1 MATQQINIP
10 DVGDFDTVEVI
21 EILVSVGDVIAV
33 DDSLLT
39 LESDKA
45 TMEIPSPFAGKI
57 TKISVAVGDS
67 VKEGDYVFDIEAS
80 SDVVAEAEKDEK
92 SATTPAEPASK
103 TAPASATP
111 SVQTDVP
118 AHVAPI
124 AAASIAATEPA
135 VTAMTSSS
143 SPVALAAAC
152 KPVNA
157 QTMGATSHASP
168 SVRAFARKLGVGI
181 DKVTGTGPKGR
192 IQQSDIEAAIKA
204 VMSGAVSQQSS
215 GQATGGAGIPPIA
228 TIDFSKFGETTT
240 EELGRIKKISGKFL
254 HASWLNVPHVTQFD
268 ECDITEL
275 DQFRKDQKAAAEK
288 QGIKLT
294 PLVFV
299 MKAVVKALQDFPS
312 VNASLSPD
320 GQSIIK
326 KHYYNIG
333 IAVDTP
339 NGLMVPVVKD
349 VDKKG
354 VYELSRDLMEISAKA
369 RDGKLSAA
377 DMSGGSFTI
386 SSLGGIGGTQF
397 TPIVNAPEV
406 AIMGLSKAKMQPVWN
421 GSEFIPRLIMPFS
434 VSYDHRALDGAEGV
448 RFTTAVGHYLA
459 DLRQL
464 IL

>member
-1 MATQQINIP
+1 MATEQINIP
-10 DVGDFDTVEVI
+10 DIGDFDTVEVI
-21 EILVSVGDVIAV
+21 EVLVSVGDMVAI

-45 TMEIPSPFAGKI
+45 TMEIPSPFAGKV
-57 TKISVAVGDS
+57 TKISVTVGDD

-80 SDVVAEAEKDEK
+80 AEAAAPVVEAPAQAAAPVAAASEPAPVAEVAKP
-92 SATTPAEPASK
+92 ATVSNSSPAA
-103 TAPASATP
+103 
-111 SVQTDVP
+111 
-118 AHVAPI
+118 I
-124 AAASIAATEPA
+124 AAAS
-135 VTAMTSSS
+135 
-143 SPVALAAAC
+143 
-152 KPVNA
+152 KPINS
-157 QTMGATSHASP
+157 QTMGAASHASP
-168 SVRAFARKLGVGI
+168 SVRAFARKLGVEI
-181 DKVTGTGPKGR
+181 DKVSGSGPKGR
-192 IQQSDIEAAIKA
+192 IQQTDIEAAIKA
-204 VMSGAVSQQSS
+204 VMSGQSS
-215 GQATGGAGIPPIA
+215 APGQASGGTGIPPVPV
-228 TIDFSKFGETTT
+228 IDFSKFGDTTT

-268 ECDITEL
+268 ESDITEM

-299 MKAVVKALQDFPS
+299 MKAVVKALQDFPN

-354 VYELSRDLMEISAKA
+354 IYELSRDLMEISAKA
-369 RDGKLSAA
+369 RDGKLGPA
-377 DMSGGSFTI
+377 DMSGGTFTI

-421 GSEFIPRLIMPFS
+421 GSEFIPRLVMPFS

-448 RFTTAVGHYLA
+448 RFTTTVGNYLS

>member
-1 MATQQINIP
+1 MAIQQITIP
-10 DVGDFDTVEVI
+10 DIGDFDAVEII
-21 EILVSVGDVIAV
+21 EVLVSVGDTVAV

-45 TMEIPSPFAGKI
+45 TMEIPSPFAGTI
-57 TKISVAVGDS
+57 TNITVEVGGSVS
-67 VKEGDYVFDIEAS
+67 EGDHVFDIEVSGDAAAPAEEKS
-80 SDVVAEAEKDEK
+80 KPEPVAEAPK
-92 SATTPAEPASK
+92 PAPAPQAAQN
-103 TAPASATP
+103 TAPKETHATVET
-111 SVQTDVP
+111 S
-118 AHVAPI
+118 PI
-124 AAASIAATEPA
+124 VAAAAN
-135 VTAMTSSS
+135 
-143 SPVALAAAC
+143 

-157 QTMGATSHASP
+157 QTMGSKSHASP
-168 SVRAFARKLGVGI
+168 SVRAFARKLGVDLEHVSGS
-181 DKVTGTGPKGR
+181 GPKGR
-192 IQQSDIEAAIKA
+192 IIQTDVEAAIKA
-204 VMSGAVSQQSS
+204 VMSGQTAAP
-215 GQATGGAGIPPIA
+215 GQAAMSGTGIPPIPDV
-228 TIDFSKFGETTT
+228 DFSKFGETTT

-268 ECDITEL
+268 ESDITEM

-288 QGIKLT
+288 QGVKLT

-312 VNASLSPD
+312 FNASLTSD

-326 KHYYNIG
+326 KSYYNIG

-354 VYELSRDLMEISAKA
+354 IYELSRDLMEISAKA
-369 RDGKLSAA
+369 RDGKLGPA
-377 DMSGGSFTI
+377 DMAGGTFTI

-434 VSYDHRALDGAEGV
+434 VSYDHRAIDGAEGV
-448 RFTTAVGHYLA
+448 RFTTTVGNYLT

>member
-1 MATQQINIP
+1 MKSPRAPYKGNFDMAIQQITIP
-10 DVGDFDTVEVI
+10 DIGDFDAVEII
-21 EILVSVGDVIAV
+21 EVLVSVGDTVAV

-45 TMEIPSPFAGKI
+45 TMEIPSPFAGTI
-57 TKISVAVGDS
+57 TKIGVEVGGSVS
-67 VKEGDYVFDIEAS
+67 EGDYVLDIEVSGDSAA
-80 SDVVAEAEKDEK
+80 DAPKEEKKAQPAAEAPK
-92 SATTPAEPASK
+92 A
-103 TAPASATP
+103 APAAAP
-111 SVQTDVP
+111 APQASVETS
-118 AHVAPI
+118 PI
-124 AAASIAATEPA
+124 VAAAAN
-135 VTAMTSSS
+135 
-143 SPVALAAAC
+143 

-157 QTMGATSHASP
+157 QEMGAKSHASP
-168 SVRAFARKLGVGI
+168 SVRAFARKLGVDLDTVSGS
-181 DKVTGTGPKGR
+181 GPKGR
-192 IQQSDIEAAIKA
+192 VQQTDVEAAIKA
-204 VMSGAVSQQSS
+204 VMSGQTSAP
-215 GQATGGAGIPPIA
+215 GATGGMGIPPIPEV
-228 TIDFSKFGETTT
+228 DFSKFGETTT

-268 ECDITEL
+268 ESDITEM

-288 QGIKLT
+288 QGVKLT

-312 VNASLSPD
+312 FNASLSSD

-326 KHYYNIG
+326 KGYYNIG

-354 VYELSRDLMEISAKA
+354 IYELSRDLMEISAKA
-369 RDGKLSAA
+369 RDGKLGPA
-377 DMSGGSFTI
+377 DMAGGTFTI

-434 VSYDHRALDGAEGV
+434 VSYDHRAIDGAEGV
-448 RFTTAVGHYLA
+448 RFTTTVGNYLT

>member
-1 MATQQINIP
+1 MASQQITIP
-10 DVGDFDTVEVI
+10 DIGDFDAVEII
-21 EILVSVGDVIAV
+21 EVLVSEGDTVDV

-45 TMEIPSPFAGKI
+45 TMEIPSPVSGTV
-57 TKISVAVGDS
+57 TKIAVEVGGGVS
-67 VKEGDYVFDIEAS
+67 EGDYVLDIEVSGEAAAPEAPAAEKAPETPAP
-80 SDVVAEAEKDEK
+80 VAE
-92 SATTPAEPASK
+92 TPAAPAPK
-103 TAPASATP
+103 VETPAPAAQTAPA
-111 SVQTDVP
+111 
-118 AHVAPI
+118 
-124 AAASIAATEPA
+124 
-135 VTAMTSSS
+135 TS
-143 SPVALAAAC
+143 
-152 KPVNA
+152 KPVNSQA
-157 QTMGATSHASP
+157 MGAKSHASP
-168 SVRAFARKLGVGI
+168 SVRAFARKLGVDLGA
-181 DKVTGTGPKGR
+181 VSGTGPKGR
-192 IQQSDIEAAIKA
+192 VQQTDVEAAIKA
-204 VMSGAVSQQSS
+204 VMSGQSAAPGAS
-215 GQATGGAGIPPIA
+215 TGGAGIPPIPEV
-228 TIDFSKFGETTT
+228 DFSKFGETET

-268 ECDITEL
+268 ESDITEM

-288 QGIKLT
+288 QGVKLT

-312 VNASLSPD
+312 FNASLSAD

-326 KHYYNIG
+326 KGYYNIG

-354 VYELSRDLMEISAKA
+354 IYELSRDLMEISAKA
-369 RDGKLSAA
+369 RDGKLGPA
-377 DMSGGSFTI
+377 DMAGGTFTI

-434 VSYDHRALDGAEGV
+434 VSYDHRAIDGAEGV
-448 RFTTAVGHYLA
+448 RFTTTVGNYLT

>member
-1 MATQQINIP
+1 MATQKINIP
-10 DVGDFDTVEVI
+10 DIGDFDSVEVI
-21 EILVSVGDVIAV
+21 EVLVSEGDVVAI

-45 TMEIPSPFAGKI
+45 TMEIPSPVAGKI
-57 TKISVAVGDS
+57 TKIAVSVGDD
-67 VKEGDYVFDIEAS
+67 VAEGDYVFDIEVSAS
-80 SDVVAEAEKDEK
+80 ASNDSLKKVTTEVAVDVAPTAPVVE
-92 SATTPAEPASK
+92 ASK
-103 TAPASATP
+103 AVV
-111 SVQTDVP
+111 VQ
-118 AHVAPI
+118 API
-124 AAASIAATEPA
+124 SD
-135 VTAMTSSS
+135 S
-143 SPVALAAAC
+143 

-157 QTMGATSHASP
+157 QTMGAASHASP
-168 SVRAFARKLGVGI
+168 SVRAFARKLGVELTQ
-181 DKVTGTGPKGR
+181 VAGTGPKGR
-192 IQQSDIEAAIKA
+192 VQKTDVEGLIKSVMQSG
-204 VMSGAVSQQSS
+204 GASAGTTS
-215 GQATGGAGIPPIA
+215 GAGIPPIA
-228 TIDFSKFGETTT
+228 EVDFSKFGETTT
-240 EELGRIKKISGKFL
+240 EALGRIKKISGKFL

-268 ECDITEL
+268 ECDITEM
-275 DQFRKDQKAAAEK
+275 DQFRKDQKAVAEK

-326 KHYYNIG
+326 KQYYNIG

-354 VYELSRDLMEISAKA
+354 IYELSRDLMEISGKA
-369 RDGKLSAA
+369 REGKLSAA
-377 DMSGGSFTI
+377 DMSGGTFTI

-421 GSEFIPRLIMPFS
+421 GSEFVPRLVMPFS

-448 RFTTAVGHYLA
+448 RFTTTVGRYLS

>member
-1 MATQQINIP
+1 MAITQVNVP
-10 DVGDFDTVEVI
+10 DIGDFDSVEVI
-21 EILVSVGDVIAV
+21 EVLVAEGDQVEV
-33 DDSLLT
+33 DDSLIT

-45 TMEIPSPFAGKI
+45 TMEIPSPFSGKI
-57 TKISVAVGDS
+57 TKIAILVGDS
-67 VKEGDYVFDIEAS
+67 VSEGDYLLDIEAS
-80 SDVVAEAEKDEK
+80 DEAAEAPKEAPKAETV
-92 SATTPAEPASK
+92 STAMPAPTEAPTSSP
-103 TAPASATP
+103 TQAPAAA
-111 SVQTDVP
+111 QTVSN
-118 AHVAPI
+118 A
-124 AAASIAATEPA
+124 
-135 VTAMTSSS
+135 
-143 SPVALAAAC
+143 
-152 KPVNA
+152 KPVNPQA
-157 QTMGATSHASP
+157 MGAAFHASP
-168 SVRAFARKLGVGI
+168 SVRAFARKLGVDLTHVEG
-181 DKVTGTGPKGR
+181 KGPKGR
-192 IQQSDIEAAIKA
+192 IQQTDVEAAIKA
-204 VMSGAVSQQSS
+204 VMSGQAPAPGQGAMS
-215 GQATGGAGIPPIA
+215 GSGIPPIPG
-228 TIDFSKFGETTT
+228 IDFSQFGDTTT

-268 ECDITEL
+268 ECDITEM

-312 VNASLSPD
+312 FNASLSED

-339 NGLMVPVVKD
+339 NGLVVPVVKD

-354 VYELSRDLMEISAKA
+354 IYDLSRDLMEISAKA
-369 RDGKLSAA
+369 RDGKLGPK
-377 DMSGGSFTI
+377 DMQGGCFTI

-421 GSEFIPRLIMPFS
+421 GSEFEPRLVMPFS
-434 VSYDHRALDGAEGV
+434 VSYDHRAIDGAEGV
-448 RFTTAVGHYLA
+448 RFTTTVANYLS

>member
-1 MATQQINIP
+1 MAIQKITIP
-10 DVGDFDTVEVI
+10 DIGDFDAVEII
-21 EILVSVGDVIAV
+21 EVLVSEGDTVAI

-45 TMEIPSPFAGKI
+45 TMEIPSPVAGTV
-57 TKISVAVGDS
+57 TKIAVEVGGSVS
-67 VKEGDYVFDIEAS
+67 EGDYVFDIEVSGEAAAPAPAEEKPAPAAAPAP
-80 SDVVAEAEKDEK
+80 VAEAPV
-92 SATTPAEPASK
+92 S
-103 TAPASATP
+103 APAA
-111 SVQTDVP
+111 P
-118 AHVAPI
+118 A
-124 AAASIAATEPA
+124 PA
-135 VTAMTSSS
+135 
-143 SPVALAAAC
+143 PVAQPAPTAN

-157 QTMGATSHASP
+157 QPMGAAAHASP
-168 SVRAFARKLGVGI
+168 SVRAFARKLGVDLTAVG
-181 DKVTGTGPKGR
+181 GTGPKGR
-192 IQQSDIEAAIKA
+192 IQQTDVEAAIKA
-204 VMSGAVSQQSS
+204 VMTGQSS
-215 GQATGGAGIPPIA
+215 APGQATGGMGIPPIPEV
-228 TIDFSKFGETTT
+228 DFSKFGETTT

-268 ECDITEL
+268 ESDITEM

-288 QGIKLT
+288 QGVKLT

-312 VNASLSPD
+312 FNASLSAD

-326 KHYYNIG
+326 KAYYNIG

-354 VYELSRDLMEISAKA
+354 IYELSRDLMEISAKA
-369 RDGKLSAA
+369 RDGKLGPA
-377 DMSGGSFTI
+377 DMAGGTFTI

-434 VSYDHRALDGAEGV
+434 VSYDHRAIDGAEGV
-448 RFTTAVGHYLA
+448 RFTTTVGKYLT

>member
-1 MATQQINIP
+1 MAITQVNVP
-10 DVGDFDTVEVI
+10 DIGDFDSVEVI
-21 EILVSVGDVIAV
+21 EVLVAEGDQVEV
-33 DDSLLT
+33 DDSLIT

-45 TMEIPSPFAGKI
+45 TMEIPSPFSGKI
-57 TKISVAVGDS
+57 TKIAISVGDS
-67 VKEGDYVFDIEAS
+67 VSEGDYLLDIEAS
-80 SDVVAEAEKDEK
+80 DEAAEAPKEAPKAETV
-92 SATTPAEPASK
+92 STAMPAPTEAPTSSP
-103 TAPASATP
+103 TQAPAAA
-111 SVQTDVP
+111 QTVSN
-118 AHVAPI
+118 A
-124 AAASIAATEPA
+124 
-135 VTAMTSSS
+135 
-143 SPVALAAAC
+143 
-152 KPVNA
+152 KPVNPQA
-157 QTMGATSHASP
+157 MGAAFHASP
-168 SVRAFARKLGVGI
+168 SVRAFARKLGVDLTHVEG
-181 DKVTGTGPKGR
+181 KGPKGR
-192 IQQSDIEAAIKA
+192 IQQTDVEAAIKA
-204 VMSGAVSQQSS
+204 VMSGQAPAPGQGAMS
-215 GQATGGAGIPPIA
+215 GSGIPPIPG
-228 TIDFSKFGETTT
+228 IDFSQFGDTTT

-268 ECDITEL
+268 ECDITEM

-312 VNASLSPD
+312 FNASLSED

-339 NGLMVPVVKD
+339 NGLVVPVVKD

-354 VYELSRDLMEISAKA
+354 IYDLSRDLMEISAKA
-369 RDGKLSAA
+369 RDGKLGPK
-377 DMSGGSFTI
+377 DMQGGCFTI

-421 GSEFIPRLIMPFS
+421 GSEFEPRLVMPFS
-434 VSYDHRALDGAEGV
+434 VSYDHRAIDGAEGV
-448 RFTTAVGHYLA
+448 RFTTTVANYLS

>member
-1 MATQQINIP
+1 MAITQVNVP
-10 DVGDFDTVEVI
+10 DIGDFDSVEVI
-21 EILVSVGDVIAV
+21 EVLVAEGDQVEV
-33 DDSLLT
+33 DDSLIT

-45 TMEIPSPFAGKI
+45 TMEIPSPFSGKI
-57 TKISVAVGDS
+57 TKIAISVGDS
-67 VKEGDYVFDIEAS
+67 VSEGDYLLDIEAS
-80 SDVVAEAEKDEK
+80 DEAAEAPKEAPKAETV
-92 SATTPAEPASK
+92 STAMPAPTEAPTSSP
-103 TAPASATP
+103 TQAPATA
-111 SVQTDVP
+111 QTVSN
-118 AHVAPI
+118 A
-124 AAASIAATEPA
+124 
-135 VTAMTSSS
+135 
-143 SPVALAAAC
+143 
-152 KPVNA
+152 KPVNPQA
-157 QTMGATSHASP
+157 MGAAFHASP
-168 SVRAFARKLGVGI
+168 SVRAFARKLGVDLTHVEG
-181 DKVTGTGPKGR
+181 KGPKGR
-192 IQQSDIEAAIKA
+192 IQQTDVEAAIKA
-204 VMSGAVSQQSS
+204 VMSGQAPAPGQGAMS
-215 GQATGGAGIPPIA
+215 GSGIPPIPG
-228 TIDFSKFGETTT
+228 IDFSQFGDTTT

-268 ECDITEL
+268 ECDITEM

-312 VNASLSPD
+312 FNASLSED

-339 NGLMVPVVKD
+339 NGLVVPVVKD

-354 VYELSRDLMEISAKA
+354 IYDLSRDLMEISAKA
-369 RDGKLSAA
+369 RDGKLGPK
-377 DMSGGSFTI
+377 DMQGGCFTI

-397 TPIVNAPEV
+397 TPIVNVPEV

-421 GSEFIPRLIMPFS
+421 GSEFEPRLVMPFS
-434 VSYDHRALDGAEGV
+434 VSYDHRAIDGAEGV
-448 RFTTAVGHYLA
+448 RFTTTVANYLS

>member
-1 MATQQINIP
+1 MAIQKITIP
-10 DVGDFDTVEVI
+10 DIGDFDAVEII
-21 EILVSVGDVIAV
+21 EVLVSEGDTVAV

-45 TMEIPSPFAGKI
+45 TMEIPSPFAGTV
-57 TKISVAVGDS
+57 TKIAVEVGGSVS
-67 VKEGDYVFDIEAS
+67 EGDYVLDIEAT
-80 SDVVAEAEKDEK
+80 DAA
-92 SATTPAEPASK
+92 
-103 TAPASATP
+103 TAPAEEKAQETAPAPVAQAETP
-111 SVQTDVP
+111 KP
-118 AHVAPI
+118 AP
-124 AAASIAATEPA
+124 AATQNAAPA
-135 VTAMTSSS
+135 
-143 SPVALAAAC
+143 PQPAATTN

-157 QTMGATSHASP
+157 QPMGAAAHASP
-168 SVRAFARKLGVGI
+168 SVRSFARKLGVDLTAVNGS
-181 DKVTGTGPKGR
+181 GPKGR
-192 IQQSDIEAAIKA
+192 IKQTDVEAAIKA
-204 VMSGAVSQQSS
+204 VMSGQSAAP
-215 GQATGGAGIPPIA
+215 GATGGSGIPPIPEV
-228 TIDFSKFGETTT
+228 DFSKFGETTT

-268 ECDITEL
+268 ESDITEM

-288 QGIKLT
+288 QGVKLT

-312 VNASLSPD
+312 FNASLSAD

-326 KHYYNIG
+326 KGYYNIG

-354 VYELSRDLMEISAKA
+354 IYELSRDLMEISAKA
-369 RDGKLSAA
+369 RDGKLGPA
-377 DMSGGSFTI
+377 DMAGGTFTI

-434 VSYDHRALDGAEGV
+434 VSYDHRAIDGAEGV
-448 RFTTAVGHYLA
+448 RFTTTVGKYLT

>member
-1 MATQQINIP
+1 
-10 DVGDFDTVEVI
+10 
-21 EILVSVGDVIAV
+21 
-33 DDSLLT
+33 
-39 LESDKA
+39 
-45 TMEIPSPFAGKI
+45 SPFAGTI
-57 TKISVAVGDS
+57 TKIGVEVGGSVS
-67 VKEGDYVFDIEAS
+67 EGDYVLDIEVSGDAAT
-80 SDVVAEAEKDEK
+80 DAPKEEKKAPAPVAEA
-92 SATTPAEPASK
+92 PASPK
-103 TAPASATP
+103 AAPAAVPASAP
-111 SVQTDVP
+111 QASVETS
-118 AHVAPI
+118 PI
-124 AAASIAATEPA
+124 VAAAAN
-135 VTAMTSSS
+135 
-143 SPVALAAAC
+143 

-157 QTMGATSHASP
+157 QDMGAKSHASP
-168 SVRAFARKLGVGI
+168 SVRAFARKLGVDLDTVSGS
-181 DKVTGTGPKGR
+181 GPKGR
-192 IQQSDIEAAIKA
+192 VQQTDVEAAIKA
-204 VMSGAVSQQSS
+204 VMSGQTSAP
-215 GQATGGAGIPPIA
+215 GATGGMGIPPIPEV
-228 TIDFSKFGETTT
+228 DFSKFGETTT

-268 ECDITEL
+268 ESDITEM

-288 QGIKLT
+288 QGVKLT

-312 VNASLSPD
+312 FNASLSAD

-326 KHYYNIG
+326 KSYYNIG

-354 VYELSRDLMEISAKA
+354 IYELSRDLMEISAKA
-369 RDGKLSAA
+369 RDGKLGPA
-377 DMSGGSFTI
+377 DMAGGTFTI

-434 VSYDHRALDGAEGV
+434 VSYDHRAIDGAEGV
-448 RFTTAVGHYLA
+448 RFTTTVGNYLT

>member
-1 MATQQINIP
+1 MAIQKITIP
-10 DVGDFDTVEVI
+10 DIGDFDAVEII
-21 EILVSVGDVIAV
+21 EVLVSEGDTVAV

-45 TMEIPSPFAGKI
+45 TMEIPSPFSGTV
-57 TKISVAVGDS
+57 TKIAVEVGGSVS
-67 VKEGDYVFDIEAS
+67 EGDYILDIDVSDDAAAETTQAPEAS
-80 SDVVAEAEKDEK
+80 KAEEKPAQVAEAPK
-92 SATTPAEPASK
+92 AAPAPQPASNNQ
-103 TAPASATP
+103 AT
-111 SVQTDVP
+111 VQNSP
-118 AHVAPI
+118 IVA
-124 AAASIAATEPA
+124 AEAN
-135 VTAMTSSS
+135 
-143 SPVALAAAC
+143 

-157 QTMGATSHASP
+157 QTMGAKSHASP
-168 SVRAFARKLGVGI
+168 SVRAFARTLGVDLANVVGS
-181 DKVTGTGPKGR
+181 GPKGR
-192 IQQSDIEAAIKA
+192 IAQTDVEAAIKA
-204 VMSGAVSQQSS
+204 VMTGATAAP
-215 GQATGGAGIPPIA
+215 GQATTGGAGIPPIPEV
-228 TIDFSKFGETTT
+228 DFSKFGETTT

-268 ECDITEL
+268 ESDITEM

-312 VNASLSPD
+312 FNASLSAD

-326 KHYYNIG
+326 KSYYNIG

-354 VYELSRDLMEISAKA
+354 IYELSRDLMEISAKA
-369 RDGKLSAA
+369 RDGKLGPA
-377 DMSGGSFTI
+377 DMAGGTFTI

-434 VSYDHRALDGAEGV
+434 VSYDHRAIDGAEGV
-448 RFTTAVGHYLA
+448 RFTTTVSKYLT

>member
-1 MATQQINIP
+1 MSVEQIKIP
-10 DVGDFDTVEVI
+10 DIGDFDAVEVI
-21 EILVSVGDVIAV
+21 EVLVSEGDSVEV

-45 TMEIPSPFAGKI
+45 TMEIPSPFKGTV
-57 TKISVAVGDS
+57 TKVAVCVGEKVS
-67 VKEGDYVFDIEAS
+67 EGTYVLDIEVAAGTAAPAPAKEEKAAPAAPTPAPA
-80 SDVVAEAEKDEK
+80 AEAPK
-92 SATTPAEPASK
+92 AAPAPQAAPAAR
-103 TAPASATP
+103 APASAT
-111 SVQTDVP
+111 S
-118 AHVAPI
+118 
-124 AAASIAATEPA
+124 
-135 VTAMTSSS
+135 
-143 SPVALAAAC
+143 
-152 KPVNA
+152 KPVNQQA
-157 QTMGATSHASP
+157 MGAAFHASP
-168 SVRAFARKLGVGI
+168 SVRAFARKLGVDLTAVSGS
-181 DKVTGTGPKGR
+181 GPKGR
-192 IQQSDIEAAIKA
+192 IQQTDVEAAIKA
-204 VMSGAVSQQSS
+204 VMSGQAAAP
-215 GQATGGAGIPPIA
+215 GQAVTGGTGIPPIPGV
-228 TIDFSKFGETTT
+228 DFSQFGETTT

-268 ECDITEL
+268 ECDITEM

-312 VNASLSPD
+312 FNASLSED
-320 GQSIIK
+320 GQSIIYK
-326 KHYYNIG
+326 QYYNIG

-339 NGLMVPVVKD
+339 NGLVVPVVKD

-354 VYELSRDLMEISAKA
+354 VYELSKDLMEISAKA
-369 RDGKLSAA
+369 RDGKLGPK

-421 GSEFIPRLIMPFS
+421 GKEFAPRLIMPFS
-434 VSYDHRALDGAEGV
+434 VSYDHRAIDGAEGV
-448 RFTTAVGHYLA
+448 RFTTAIGHYLS